1 MRLNIPLRTTLTL
14 CGVLLFSASG
24 LRAQGVESRV
34 PPGPIRYSKSA
45 SGTED
50 LTGPLTAIQV
60 QPAMRAR
67 ITPSAEMVSVGD
79 LVVPPKAAKEF
90 DRSMK
95 AFQSG
100 DFLSAAGH
108 LEKAIHIDPVF
119 VQAHNNLG
127 ATYVN
132 LREYDS
138 AVIQFQKAIELAPN
152 LEEPYHNLGLALL
165 LLRRFPEAEVAVRH
179 ALDISPQR
187 SSARYTLGRILA
199 MEGSN
204 TPEAVDLLSQA
215 ATELPEARLPLA
227 QVLLNQGAVDQAIAQ
242 LRAYL
247 KDPDPQ
253 KKQVVEC
260 WLAQLVKEPGG
271 HSGVLAKQQP

>member
-34 PPGPIRYSKSA
+34 PPGRYSKSA
-45 SGTED
+45 SGMED

-79 LVVPPKAAKEF
+79 LVVPPKAAREF

-152 LEEPYHNLGLALL
+152 LEEPYRNLGLALL

-215 ATELPEARLPLA
+215 TTELPEARLPIA